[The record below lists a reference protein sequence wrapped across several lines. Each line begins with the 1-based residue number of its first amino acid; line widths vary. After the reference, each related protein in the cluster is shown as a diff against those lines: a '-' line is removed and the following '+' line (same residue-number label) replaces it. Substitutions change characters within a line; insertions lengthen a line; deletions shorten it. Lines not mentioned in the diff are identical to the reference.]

1 MQNYWHSVWS
11 VLSKGRPIERVYGSV
26 EPIWKMLT
34 SKVSTAGRQSRNFID
49 PFFATYFDKG
59 KTIEDQLD
67 RLGNNSPLGNVI
79 ATIINFAAALLK
91 SAAAI
96 ECFYHF
102 RPYYWIILRIFF
114 YPVFVMGRGTITI
127 FVVMVA
133 VLKWIVIMALRLTS
147 SIFVGLTT
155 IFVCVFSWLIS
166 VVLLA
171 LNGVLHVAELLTT
184 PVRGLAIVSRADD
197 WKPFLQL
204 CFLLGVVLVI
214 TVFWRR
220 SANHGHSSSSD
231 EVDFQRIIVKYD
243 SREFQTVYNRFHST
257 IPEFKA
263 SIKMV
268 CKIKNDFLLE
278 RYNRYMHV

>member
-155 IFVCVFSWLIS
+155 
-166 VVLLA
+166 
-171 LNGVLHVAELLTT
+171 

>member
-1 MQNYWHSVWS
+1 MQNYWYSVWS
-11 VLSKGRPIERVYGSV
+11 VLSKGRLIERVYGSV
-26 EPIWKMLT
+26 KPIWKMLT
-34 SKVSTAGRQSRNFID
+34 SKVSIAGKQSRNFID
-49 PFFATYFDKG
+49 PFFVTYFDEG
-59 KTIEDQLD
+59 KIIQDKLD

-79 ATIINFAAALLK
+79 ATIINFAATLLK
-91 SAAAI
+91 SAVAV

-114 YPVFVMGRGTITI
+114 YLVCVMGRGTSTI

-147 SIFVGLTT
+147 SIFAGLTT
-155 IFVCVFSWLIS
+155 IFVCVFYCLVSI
-166 VVLLA
+166 VLLA

-184 PVRGLAIVSRADD
+184 SVRGLAIVSRADD
-197 WKPFLQL
+197 WKHFLQL
-204 CFLLGVVLVI
+204 CTVLFGVVLVV
-214 TVFWRR
+214 TVFRRR
-220 SANHGHSSSSD
+220 SANHG
-231 EVDFQRIIVKYD
+231 ELDFERIMVKYD
-243 SREFQTVYNRFHST
+243 SREFQTVYKRFHST

>member
-26 EPIWKMLT
+26 KPIWKMLT
-34 SKVSTAGRQSRNFID
+34 SKVSIAGKQSRNFID
-49 PFFATYFDKG
+49 PFFVTYFDEG
-59 KTIEDQLD
+59 KIIQDKLD

-79 ATIINFAAALLK
+79 ATIINFAATLLK
-91 SAAAI
+91 SAVAV

-114 YPVFVMGRGTITI
+114 YLVCVMGRGTSTI

-147 SIFVGLTT
+147 SIFAGLTT
-155 IFVCVFSWLIS
+155 IFVCVFYCLVPI
-166 VVLLA
+166 VLLA